1 MKKKYFTP
9 ETVTVNLNVES
20 YILNDSTRIP
30 VNPDPEHIPC
40 FRVVNRFGEVSKAF
54 AFGGEN
60 KQIELLEAEGIE
72 FIDGRVD
79 MKKYQWNKVTIDMEL

>member
-30 VNPDPEHIPC
+30 VGNDGKPSLNGSS
-40 FRVVNRFGEVSKAF
+40 RGEW
-54 AFGGEN
+54 GN
-60 KQIELLEAEGIE
+60 LWAE
-72 FIDGRVD
+72 D
-79 MKKYQWNKVTIDMEL
+79 K

>member
-30 VNPDPEHIPC
+30 VTPEVKPSGAGSS
-40 FRVVNRFGEVSKAF
+40 RGEW
-54 AFGGEN
+54 GN
-60 KQIELLEAEGIE
+60 L
-72 FIDGRVD
+72 
-79 MKKYQWNKVTIDMEL
+79 W

>member
-30 VNPDPEHIPC
+30 VTPEEKPSAAGSS
-40 FRVVNRFGEVSKAF
+40 RGEW
-54 AFGGEN
+54 GN
-60 KQIELLEAEGIE
+60 L
-72 FIDGRVD
+72 
-79 MKKYQWNKVTIDMEL
+79 W